1 MCIEL
6 LLGKEKLK
14 KLHDSFVTVIGLGA
28 VGSYATEA
36 LARAGVGR
44 LRLVDFDTIKPT
56 NINRHIYALH
66 STVGKQKVALGKE
79 RVHGI
84 NPSCKVEACDLFA
97 ADDSMDKIFDQTPNL
112 VVDAIDSMTPKA
124 QVLAA
129 CQKRGIPVISSMGAA
144 MRTDPFSI
152 KTADLF
158 DTKGCP
164 LAQCMRQKLRKEA
177 VGRGIFC
184 VYSEEPKRR
193 AFAPPDVAE
202 CELTYDRGRKRN
214 KLGSLP
220 TVTGMFGLVVAH
232 CAIEYL
238 CGGFKNEKDAA
249 GHIHGHARPASR
261 K

>member
-1 MCIEL
+1 MEQYLCIEL

-44 LRLVDFDTIKPT
+44 LRLVDFDIIKPT

-66 STVGKQKVALGKE
+66 STVGKHKVALGKE
-79 RVHGI
+79 RIHGI
-84 NPSCKVEACDLFA
+84 NPACKVEALELFA
-97 ADDSMDKIFDQTPNL
+97 ADDSMDRIFDETPNL
-112 VVDAIDSMTPKA
+112 VIDAIDSMTPKS

-129 CQKRGIPVISSMGAA
+129 CQRRGIPVISSMGAA
-144 MRTDPFSI
+144 MRTDPFAI

-164 LAQCMRQKLRKEA
+164 LAQCMRQKLRKEGI
-177 VGRGIFC
+177 GRGIFC
-184 VYSEEPKRR
+184 VYSDQPKLR
-193 AFAPPDVAE
+193 AFAPPEIAE
-202 CELTYDRGRKRN
+202 AEMTYDRGRKRN

-220 TVTGMFGLVVAH
+220 TVTGMFGLIVGH

-238 CGGFKNEKDAA
+238 SGGFRHEKDAS
-249 GHIHGHARPASR
+249 GNIRHLNR

>member
-1 MCIEL
+1 MERFLCIEL

-14 KLHDSFVTVIGLGA
+14 KLQDSFVTVVGIGA
-28 VGSYATEA
+28 VGSYAVEA

-44 LRLVDFDTIKPT
+44 IRLVDFDVIKPT
-56 NINRHIYALH
+56 NLNRHIYALA
-66 STVGKQKVALGKE
+66 STMGRPKAALGKE
-79 RVHGI
+79 RIHQI
-84 NPSCKVEACDLFA
+84 NPACQVEAIELFA
-97 ADDSMDKIFDQTPNL
+97 ANDTLDRIFSEPPNL
-112 VVDAIDSMTPKA
+112 VIDAIDSMTPKA

-129 CQKRGIPVISSMGAA
+129 CQRRGIPVISSMGAA
-144 MRTDPFSI
+144 LRTDPFLI

-164 LAQCMRQKLRKEA
+164 LAQCMRQKLRKEG

-184 VYSEEPKRR
+184 VYSEEPKRK
-193 AFAPPDVAE
+193 AFAPPEAAA

-238 CGGFKNEKDAA
+238 IGGFRS
-249 GHIHGHARPASR
+249 GHHETQKKRGAS
-261 K
+261 

>member
-1 MCIEL
+1 MEQFLCIEL
-6 LLGKEKLK
+6 LLGKEKLR

-28 VGSYATEA
+28 VGSYTVEA

-44 LRLVDFDTIKPT
+44 LRLVDFDVIKPT

-66 STVGKQKVALGKE
+66 STMGKHKVALG
-79 RVHGI
+79 RQRIHDI
-84 NPSCKVEACDLFA
+84 NPDCKVEALELFA
-97 ADDSMDKIFDQTPNL
+97 ADDSMDRIFSETPNL
-112 VVDAIDSMTPKA
+112 VIDAIDSMTPKA

-129 CQKRGIPVISSMGAA
+129 CQRRGIPVISSMGAA
-144 MRTDPFSI
+144 MRTDPFKI

-164 LAQCMRQKLRKEA
+164 LAQNMRQKLRKEK

-184 VYSEEPKRR
+184 VYSDETKRR
-193 AFAPPDVAE
+193 AFAPPEIAE
-202 CELTYDRGRKRN
+202 AEMTFDRGRKRN

-220 TVTGMFGLVVAH
+220 TITGIFGLVVAH

-238 CGGFKNEKDAA
+238 CGGYKN
-249 GHIHGHARPASR
+249 
-261 K
+261 